1 MTTDTWESAEVSA
14 RRNMGTG
21 IYKAIVVGHVDP
33 SYMGTLRVC
42 LLKEQGNNKFDI
54 KQQYSVKCATPFYG
68 ATDFN
73 FQGENTAAKTDAQT
87 GFDDTQKSY
96 GMWFVPPDVGVTVLC
111 MFANGEPDDGFWV
124 ACVPDKFAN
133 HMIPAIGGSL
143 ELDISEADKKKYST
157 DMPLPVGEINRVVND
172 LKNSTKVEKI
182 PKPVHPIADK
192 FLQQGLLEDDCRG
205 TSPSNARRNLPN
217 MVFGISTPGPL
228 DQKGK
233 KKTIGDSPKPIPVSR
248 LGGTQIVMDDGD
260 DQYVRKTPAGEGGVE
275 YADTLNGE
283 KGQDNIPYSEYFR
296 IRTRTGHQL
305 LFHNSEDLIYI
316 GNAKGTTWI
325 ELTSN
330 GKIDIFADDS
340 ISIHTQNDLNIRADR
355 DINLE
360 AGRNINMAAT
370 GQYKSS
376 TNLYGTPTTGS
387 DGIVRDEANRES
399 GRIHLEA
406 AGNYNLLVGKNGTIL
421 VNGNSD
427 EVVLQ
432 DKKITVQ
439 GGYDLKVGKDTKIT
453 TAGNTDVKSGK
464 NYTEQ
469 AARIDMN
476 GPKAIDAVEAKVAQP
491 LNRREN
497 FINDTKIG
505 WEKKYQSKETLS
517 SIMRRVPMHEPWLG
531 HENFAPNIW
540 TKQNTDRDF
549 D

>member
-1 MTTDTWESAEVSA
+1 MTIDAWESAETST

-42 LLKEQGNNKFDI
+42 LLKEQGNDKFDYS
-54 KQQYSVKCATPFYG
+54 QQYSVKCATPFYG
-68 ATDFN
+68 ATNFN
-73 FQGENTAAKTDAQT
+73 FQGENKAVDTNAQT

-96 GMWFVPPDVGVTVLC
+96 GMWFIPPDTGVTVLC
-111 MFANGEPDDGFWV
+111 LFANGEPDDGYWV
-124 ACVPDKFAN
+124 ACIPDKFAN

-143 ELDISEADKKKYST
+143 DLDISDADKKKYNT
-157 DMPLPVGEINRVVND
+157 DMPLPVGEINRLAD
-172 LKNSTKVEKI
+172 GILDKLPAVEKI
-182 PKPVHPIADK
+182 PKPVHPIADR
-192 FLQQGLLEDDCRG
+192 FLEQGLLEDDCRG
-205 TSPSNARRNLPN
+205 TSQSTARRNIPS

-233 KKTIGDSPKPIPVSR
+233 KKTIGDSEKPIPVSR
-248 LGGTQIVMDDGD
+248 LGGTQLVMDDGD
-260 DQYVRKTPAGEGGVE
+260 DQYVRKMPASEGGVE
-275 YADTLNGE
+275 YADTNNKE

-296 IRTRTGHQL
+296 VRTRTGHQL

-316 GNAKGTTWI
+316 GNARGTTWI

-370 GQYKSS
+370 GQYKSP
-376 TNLYGTPTTGS
+376 TKLYGTPS
-387 DGIVRDEANRES
+387 DKDEAGLES
-399 GRIHLEA
+399 GRIHFEA
-406 AGNYNLLVGKNGTIL
+406 AGNYNLIVGKNNTIL
-421 VNGNSD
+421 VNNNFD
-427 EVVLQ
+427 QVVLQ
-432 DKKITVQ
+432 DAKTTVQ

-453 TAGNTDVKSGK
+453 TVGNTDVKSGQ

-476 GPKAIDAVEAKVAQP
+476 GPKAKEAAEAAVAKS

-497 FINDTKIG
+497 FINDVNLG
-505 WEKKYQSKETLS
+505 WEKKYQSTETLS

-540 TKQNTDRDF
+540 NKKNTDRDF
-549 D
+549 E